1 MTWALWKT
9 GSPGI
14 DFADLSA
21 QHSDVL
27 KRSQQSILILYGF
40 PTSDLGS
47 IEFRK
52 CMEVFFFFQS
62 SSKPQNGNEGKGETP
77 LYWYGIGST
86 HTDSSTFF
94 ATLIHLRW
102 HGNLGLETSKEILG
116 IPESKK
122 RYPLILYNR
131 VTPKKNAFKG
141 NDWHY
146 RSGKFYCEMFG
157 QKSASIFT
165 RRPPFKANRI
175 LFKNQSK
182 NNKLLLT
189 TLF

>member
-52 CMEVFFFFQS
+52 CMEVFFF
-62 SSKPQNGNEGKGETP
+62 KAAANPKMEMKAKGKRLYTGTVLGP
-77 LYWYGIGST
+77 L
-86 HTDSSTFF
+86 
-94 ATLIHLRW
+94 TLIL
-102 HGNLGLETSKEILG
+102 
-116 IPESKK
+116 
-122 RYPLILYNR
+122 PLFL
-131 VTPKKNAFKG
+131 
-141 NDWHY
+141 
-146 RSGKFYCEMFG
+146 
-157 QKSASIFT
+157 Q
-165 RRPPFKANRI
+165 
-175 LFKNQSK
+175 L
-182 NNKLLLT
+182 
-189 TLF
+189 